1 MFTPLKNP
9 TMKTWQT
16 LSVTALTATLIPL
29 IAGNA
34 HAANFTT
41 VNTIDPFTTSQSET
55 GNSGDFVFLSSTESI
70 SGSFLGG
77 GTDRTFGYEF
87 LSGTGTSTV
96 TTGSGSFQI
105 LNGAGIGSNTNIT
118 YNGFSSPNLS
128 SGGADRFLFTV
139 NNATVGGTITLTL
152 GGGSLSS
159 AEAFSVSYAATGT
172 PIHLGILFSEFGP
185 SLSGLTDFVVDIEST
200 GTVSFGPIVTA
211 REGVTP
217 PPVGTPEPAT
227 VLGLLAVGILGTML
241 KQTKA

>member
-1 MFTPLKNP
+1 
-9 TMKTWQT
+9 MKTWQT

-41 VNTIDPFTTSQSET
+41 VNTIDPFTASQSET
-55 GNSGDFVFLSSTESI
+55 GSGFPGDFFLSPTESI

-96 TTGSGSFQI
+96 TTGGGSFNI
-105 LNGAGIGSNTNIT
+105 ANGTGIGSNTNIA
-118 YNGFSSPNLS
+118 YIDFSSPNLTN
-128 SGGADRFLFTV
+128 GGADRFLFTV
-139 NNATVGGTITLTL
+139 NNATAAGTITLTL
-152 GGGSLSS
+152 NGGSLSS
-159 AEAFSVSYAATGT
+159 AEAFSVSYAATNTNT
-172 PIHLGILFSEFGP
+172 PIYLDILFSEFGT
-185 SLSGLTDFVVDIEST
+185 SLSGLTDFVVDIQST

-227 VLGLLAVGILGTML
+227 VLGLLAVGILGTMF